1 MVRAWI
7 GDWAQRLLTGNKH
20 NQRRHLNSLLDSMKF
35 PVGASVLDF
44 GCGAGIFSP
53 EFTRRG
59 FVYTGYDID
68 QDSLDYAGKLY
79 RGSTFVNSTQAL
91 AGLGPFD
98 CILSNCCFHHIGR
111 EDLKRVLLFLLS
123 LLEDGGVFL
132 CIDILAVPNDPSPLH
147 RWFMTL
153 EQGQHV
159 RVESEQRDI
168 IGEFF
173 SIESSFV
180 YRDVLFSMDWP
191 GCPIGND
198 LLVLKCHK

>member
-1 MVRAWI
+1 
-7 GDWAQRLLTGNKH
+7 
-20 NQRRHLNSLLDSMKF
+20 MKF